1 MAKRKSSSVSKVK
14 DQETFAVALEA
25 YETAIQPFHQR
36 DWDVAS
42 GLLEAFVAEYTGK
55 PDVSEMVDRARTHI
69 LACRRK
75 SSEAPAE
82 PSSPEEWLYE
92 GVSLANKG
100 HTDEALESLNRAV
113 EGDLPAGRVDYVRA
127 AALAIA
133 ERHDEALR
141 YLARAIEAEP
151 DNRAFSLSDP
161 DFERLRETAG
171 YVALVEPPHNPADRS
186 GEVSGYEQGTT
197 ARGGGIGFDVE

>member
-1 MAKRKSSSVSKVK
+1 MAKRKSSSASKVK
-14 DQETFAVALEA
+14 DQETFAVALDA
-25 YETAIQPFHQR
+25 YEKAIQPFHQR
-36 DWDVAS
+36 DWDEAA

-75 SSEAPAE
+75 NSEEPAE
-82 PSSPEEWLYE
+82 PSSSQEWLYE
-92 GVSLANKG
+92 GVSLANLG
-100 HTDEALESLNRAV
+100 RTDEALESLNRAA
-113 EGDLPAGRVDYVRA
+113 EGNLPPGRVDYVRA

-133 ERHDEALR
+133 DRHDEALR
-141 YLARAIEAEP
+141 YLAKAIESEP

-171 YVALVEPPHNPADRS
+171 YVALVEPPQSPADRT
-186 GEVSGYEQGTT
+186 GEMSGYEQGTT